1 MNPTIRP
8 TIDEMI
14 KNSRLPHAILID
26 GGNADERSELAM
38 YLASAFI
45 CDDGLPCN
53 VCRHCQKVKSG
64 SHPDV
69 LVIDPESLNEKTF
82 KIGAVR
88 DIITDAYILPNEADH
103 KVYILKNSDKM
114 NNQAQNALLKLI
126 EEPPLYARFILLCE
140 SRASLLETI
149 MSRVTPFNLG
159 ADNHALTDE
168 YAQKADEL
176 ADRLAKSLASVTEL
190 DFMRMTAVFEKD
202 KDLFE
207 YVLSAIQLIFRDAV
221 SVSVSNSQVLSN
233 HPDTARILASKFS
246 LKTLISLVG
255 NIEHFSDCIK
265 KNANKNLLITRFCSV
280 LRDTAYGG

>member
-8 TIDEMI
+8 TVDELI

-38 YLASAFI
+38 YIASAFI
-45 CDDGLPCN
+45 CDEGLPCN
-53 VCRHCQKVKSG
+53 VCRHCQKIKSG
-64 SHPDV
+64 SHPDI

-82 KIGAVR
+82 KISAVR
-88 DIITDAYILPNEADH
+88 DIISDAYILPNEAEH

-114 NNQAQNALLKLI
+114 NIQAQNALLKLI

-159 ADNHALTDE
+159 ADNHTLADE
-168 YAQKADEL
+168 YSQKADEL
-176 ADRLAKSLASVTEL
+176 ADKLAKSLASITEL
-190 DFMRMTAVFEKD
+190 DFMRLTANFEKD
-202 KDLFE
+202 KDLFQ
-207 YVLSAIQLIFRDAV
+207 YVLSSIQLIFRDAV
-221 SVSVSNSQVLSN
+221 SVSTSNNQMLTE
-233 HPDTARILASKFS
+233 HHDTAQLLASKFS
-246 LKTLISLVG
+246 LKTLISLVE

>member
-26 GGNADERSELAM
+26 GGNSEERDDLAR

-45 CDDGLPCN
+45 CEEDLPCS
-53 VCRHCQKVKSG
+53 VCRHCQKIRSG
-64 SHPDV
+64 SHPDI
-69 LVIDPESLNEKTF
+69 LIIDPEALNEKTF

-88 DIITDAYILPNEADH
+88 DVITDAYILPNEAEH

-114 NNQAQNALLKLI
+114 NIQAQNALLKLI
-126 EEPPLYARFILLCE
+126 EEPPLYARFILICE
-140 SRASLLETI
+140 SRASLLDTI

-159 ADNHALTDE
+159 ADNHTFSDE
-168 YAQKADEL
+168 YTQKADEI
-176 ADRLAKSLASVTEL
+176 ADKLAKSLTAVTEL
-190 DFMRMTAVFEKD
+190 DFMRTTAVFEKD
-202 KDLFE
+202 KDLLE
-207 YVLSAIQLIFRDAV
+207 YVLPAIQLIFRDAV
-221 SVSVSNSQVLSN
+221 SVSASSSQILSN
-233 HPDTARILASKFS
+233 HPDTARLLASKFS
-246 LKTLISLVG
+246 LKTLIVLVG
-255 NIEHFSDCIK
+255 NIEHFSDCLK

>member
-26 GGNADERSELAM
+26 GGNSDERDELAK
-38 YLASAFI
+38 YIASAFI
-45 CDDGLPCN
+45 CTDGLPCN
-53 VCRHCQKVKSG
+53 VCRHCQKIKSG
-64 SHPDV
+64 SHPDI
-69 LVIDPESLNEKTF
+69 LVIDPEALNEKTF

-88 DIITDAYILPNEADH
+88 DVITDAYILPNEAEH

-114 NNQAQNALLKLI
+114 NIQAQNALLKLI
-126 EEPPLYARFILLCE
+126 EEPPLYARFLLLCE

-221 SVSVSNSQVLSN
+221 SVNASNSQVLSN
-233 HPDTARILASKFS
+233 HPDTARLLASKFS
-246 LKTLISLVG
+246 LKTLILLIE
-255 NIEHFSDCIK
+255 NTEHFSECIK
-265 KNANKNLLITRFCSV
+265 KNANRNLLITRFCSV